1 MTTQDGWH
9 ISRSVPATLLLG
21 LITQA
26 AAIVWTVSMMM
37 ADIQKN
43 TEKLISFS
51 ERVTKVED
59 MVQSQAVS
67 MARIDTNIQHIRG
80 AVEKMANEYPCSVH
94 WCSLGTPMRSS
105 MAEAAG
111 STRSATTPVMPP

>member
-1 MTTQDGWH
+1 MPAKEEGWH
-9 ISRSVPATLLLG
+9 LSKSVPATLLLG

-37 ADIQKN
+37 ADIQQN
-43 TEKLISFS
+43 TEKLIGFS

-80 AVEKMANEYPCSVH
+80 AVEKMANE
-94 WCSLGTPMRSS
+94 
-105 MAEAAG
+105 
-111 STRSATTPVMPP
+111 

>member
-1 MTTQDGWH
+1 MSNNNEGWH
-9 ISRSVPATLLLG
+9 LSKSVPATLLLG

-37 ADIQKN
+37 SDIQKN

-59 MVQSQAVS
+59 MVQNQAVS

-80 AVEKMANEYPCSVH
+80 AVEKMA
-94 WCSLGTPMRSS
+94 GK
-105 MAEAAG
+105 
-111 STRSATTPVMPP
+111 

>member
-1 MTTQDGWH
+1 MENHHFRHLKLKGTTAMTSTQEGWH

-37 ADIQKN
+37 ADIQQN

-51 ERVTKVED
+51 ERVVKVED
-59 MVQSQAVS
+59 MVQNQAVS

-80 AVEKMANEYPCSVH
+80 AVEKMAQ
-94 WCSLGTPMRSS
+94 RD
-105 MAEAAG
+105 
-111 STRSATTPVMPP
+111 